1 MFNELV
7 IKISA
12 FAVANKYIII
22 GIAIGLIVGGVLW
35 HLGGK

>member
-1 MFNELV
+1 MFNEIV

-22 GIAIGLIVGGVLW
+22 GIGLIVGGVLW